1 MNVDPTLLGAG
12 ALLFASASFSGAEA
26 ALFTLAGQRASATQ
40 LPSAALALLPERQAV
55 LTTILFG
62 NLVVNLAFFAAV
74 HVGSEA
80 FDDGPRAAV
89 NVVALAAILLF
100 GELLPKILAHRR
112 PFAAARLLL
121 PGVRLLHL
129 LVGPASRAVARRIGP
144 PARADQPLGPEEA
157 EALLRGEEVSGLAE
171 DERALVRHVLELGKL
186 RAGALR
192 VPLARVARVPA
203 SEPLGLARRRLEREG
218 AAHAAVVDARGE
230 VIGALD
236 LTRGPRGARVADAM
250 LRVPV
255 LPEVAPAAN
264 GLGLLRDSGAP
275 FLLLVDEYGEG
286 SGIVPRGRWADTLL
300 DRLPRGGTV
309 AAIRDLGGGRFL
321 LDATLPL
328 HDFEDRFGDPGER
341 DVRVDTIGGLLV
353 DRLGRVPVAGDHL
366 RLASPGFTGDL
377 WVATASETGAET
389 LELWL
394 RSADALDG
402 ADATA
407 DGGRER

>member
-1 MNVDPTLLGAG
+1 MDPALWAAAGLLIGSATL
-12 ALLFASASFSGAEA
+12 SGSEA
-26 ALFTLAGQRASATQ
+26 ALFTLAGQGAGAAQ
-40 LPSAALALLPERQAV
+40 LPRSARALLPVRNAV

-62 NLVVNLAFFAAV
+62 NLVFNLAFFAAV
-74 HVGSEA
+74 HVGSEHLA
-80 FDDGPRAAV
+80 DGPRAAV
-89 NVVALAAILLF
+89 HAVALAAILLF
-100 GELLPKILAHRR
+100 GELVPKIIAHRR

-121 PGVRLLHL
+121 PPVQLLHF
-129 LVGPASRAVARRIGP
+129 VIGPATRFVAQRISPPPRAEE
-144 PARADQPLGPEEA
+144 PLGPEEA
-157 EALLRGEEVSGLAE
+157 EALLRGEAVPGLDG

-192 VPLARVARVPA
+192 VPLARVARVLA
-203 SEPLGLARRRLEREG
+203 DEPLGLARRRLERDG
-218 AAHAAVVDARGE
+218 AVHAVVADGRGE

-250 LRVPV
+250 VRVPV

-264 GLGLLRDSGAP
+264 GLGMLRDSGAP

-286 SGIVPRGRWADTLL
+286 SGVIPRGRWADTLL
-300 DRLPRGGTV
+300 DRLPRGGAG
-309 AAIRDLGGGRFL
+309 AAIRELGPGRFL

-366 RLASPGFTGDL
+366 RLAGPGFAAEL

-394 RSADALDG
+394 GPPASG
-402 ADATA
+402 AAPA
-407 DGGRER
+407 PGGEAS